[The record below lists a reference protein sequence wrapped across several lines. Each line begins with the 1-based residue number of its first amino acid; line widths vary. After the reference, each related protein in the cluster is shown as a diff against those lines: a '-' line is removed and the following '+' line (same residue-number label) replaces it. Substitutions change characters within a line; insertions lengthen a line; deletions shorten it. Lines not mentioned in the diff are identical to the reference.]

1 MNFWKVFQI
10 HAHGYVFVHQPCL
23 PPSLKHR
30 STVNARDC
38 SPLAWQKRLIFFLP
52 RFSRQMAA
60 SACLTGLSLFAYI
73 RLNFFTV
80 FLLFEHIK
88 WSISKKSELVCF
100 CVNQLLYLVWYKY
113 HMSKLSRTLRS
124 VSALAACLQ
133 RGSSQWWNV
142 YSGLGWQTRVWLHWN
157 YIPVDPGR

>member
-10 HAHGYVFVHQPCL
+10 HAHGYMFVHRPCL

-30 STVNARDC
+30 SAVNARDC
-38 SPLAWQKRLIFFLP
+38 SPLAWRKRLIFF
-52 RFSRQMAA
+52 FA
-60 SACLTGLSLFAYI
+60 SVFQTDGILSVSYWPVTICLYSTY
-73 RLNFFTV
+73 FFTV

-88 WSISKKSELVCF
+88 WSISKKSKLVCF

>member
-1 MNFWKVFQI
+1 MRMDICLYIGPAYPLPWNTGAQWTPVI
-10 HAHGYVFVHQPCL
+10 VVHLPDGRDLFFFFASVSQTDGSLSMSYWPVTICL
-23 PPSLKHR
+23 Y
-30 STVNARDC
+30 ST
-38 SPLAWQKRLIFFLP
+38 
-52 RFSRQMAA
+52 
-60 SACLTGLSLFAYI
+60 Y
-73 RLNFFTV
+73 FFTV

-88 WSISKKSELVCF
+88 WSISKKSKLVCF

>member
-1 MNFWKVFQI
+1 MRMDMCLYISPAYPLPWNTEAQWTPVI
-10 HAHGYVFVHQPCL
+10 VVHL
-23 PPSLKHR
+23 PDG
-30 STVNARDC
+30 RD
-38 SPLAWQKRLIFFLP
+38 LFFFFLP

-142 YSGLGWQTRVWLHWN
+142 YSGLGWQTSVWLHWN